1 MANGDPISVAYYER
15 HIWIGDFPL
24 AYLVG
29 SVVYLDPPFAT
40 MWSAQ
45 IPLIPGVHTFCFC
58 RLKTAAHRIE
68 HEALLSFHLLGHFV
82 IPISRFVILSASLLN
97 SPQKKS
103 GAEECDHRP
112 SQKNHQIVN
121 IKRQTRA
128 IHVHQPESAAKMCKW
143 KQLGNV
149 ANRLG

>member
-1 MANGDPISVAYYER
+1 MANGDPIFVAYYER

-45 IPLIPGVHTFCFC
+45 IPLITSVHTFCFC

-68 HEALLSFHLLGHFV
+68 HILRRRLSVVSEGNRRTAAHGHRDNPKV
-82 IPISRFVILSASLLN
+82 ST
-97 SPQKKS
+97 
-103 GAEECDHRP
+103 GE
-112 SQKNHQIVN
+112 
-121 IKRQTRA
+121 
-128 IHVHQPESAAKMCKW
+128 VHCSI
-143 KQLGNV
+143 
-149 ANRLG
+149 R